1 MLRSFELHSLHDT
14 AKILRAARNM
24 KSGKEPSAACQPQ
37 VSHPQV
43 SHPLIGVYSIA
54 IVYPW
59 VQGLHR
65 FSYETIL

>member
-37 VSHPQV
+37 VSHP
-43 SHPLIGVYSIA
+43 LIGVVYSIA
-54 IVYPW
+54 IVYPC

-65 FSYETIL
+65 FPYETIL